1 MIFEFLGLP
10 GAGKTTLCEDL
21 RGWLAG
27 IDTRLASTT
36 VPTNRNRLS
45 ATIGIFLYWRAA
57 LVAARALIASPR
69 SWHSKRLAA
78 RWFLST
84 LSFYT
89 PRRRNRPFLV
99 LDEGLLQRSFL
110 LFMEQD
116 GFGSVDRVGRYIEA
130 IPLPDVVVAV
140 DLSPAESLA
149 RVRHRTRLLPRR
161 FQSMAEND
169 QLTAFNQGAELLD
182 LVLARALDRA
192 DSSTQVIRIPGNDLE
207 QAKRR
212 LAAEIAEKLR
222 IRVPQP

>member
-1 MIFEFLGLP
+1 
-10 GAGKTTLCEDL
+10 
-21 RGWLAG
+21 
-27 IDTRLASTT
+27 
-36 VPTNRNRLS
+36 
-45 ATIGIFLYWRAA
+45 
-57 LVAARALIASPR
+57 
-69 SWHSKRLAA
+69 
-78 RWFLST
+78 

-161 FQSMAEND
+161 FQNMAEND
-169 QLTAFNQGAELLD
+169 QLNAFNQGAELLD